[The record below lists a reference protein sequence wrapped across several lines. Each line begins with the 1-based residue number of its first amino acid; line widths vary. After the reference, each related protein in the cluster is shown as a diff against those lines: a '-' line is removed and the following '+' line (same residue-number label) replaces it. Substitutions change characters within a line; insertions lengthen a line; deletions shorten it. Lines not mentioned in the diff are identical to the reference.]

1 MYLNLVIQ
9 VPCPSVIE
17 SKSCAGRL
25 MMAEKKL
32 PKYLGPDTSRRT
44 EKMSR
49 EEVKMRFNNE
59 IAALYS
65 QRDPAWLP
73 EYSYAFGLAPQLV
86 EPFIRQCP
94 SILDLG
100 AGTGNLS
107 RAILEKIKSVHMTL
121 MDYSQ
126 NMLDEVPKVLAE
138 YQGRY
143 NIINADF
150 MEHEL
155 GRGKYAAVISS
166 FAIHHCR
173 GDSEYLNLYRKIF
186 ECLVRPGIFVC
197 CDIVAGDNQSLSE
210 RNEREWV
217 SYLRDQDFTEQE
229 INRLLS
235 NSRIE
240 DSPLSLRKHIE
251 LLIQAGFNAADV
263 IWKKANLAVYVGI
276 SGIEPAAQG

>member
-1 MYLNLVIQ
+1 M
-9 VPCPSVIE
+9 E
-17 SKSCAGRL
+17 EKS
-25 MMAEKKL
+25 L
-32 PKYLGPDTSRRT
+32 PKYLGPDISGKT

-49 EEVKMRFNNE
+49 EEIKMRFNNE
-59 IAALYS
+59 IASLYS
-65 QRDPAWLP
+65 QRGAAWLI
-73 EYSYAFGLAPQLV
+73 EFSYAFGLVQQLV

-138 YQGRY
+138 YRGRY
-143 NIINADF
+143 RIVNADF
-150 MEHEL
+150 MEHDF
-155 GRGKYAAVISS
+155 GQRNYAAVISS

-173 GDSEYLNLYRKIF
+173 GDSEYLNLYRKIYG
-186 ECLVRPGIFVC
+186 CLVKPGIFVC

-217 SYLRDQDFTEQE
+217 SYLQDQNFSEQE

-235 NSRIE
+235 NYRIE
-240 DSPLSLRKHIE
+240 DSPVSVRKHIE
-251 LLIQAGFNAADV
+251 FLVQAGFDTADV
-263 IWKKANLAVYVGI
+263 IWKKANFAVYAGVC
-276 SGIEPAAQG
+276 E